1 MIKARWW
8 RDRAIHIAKQF
19 CPLRKGVSWA
29 FQSRKLS
36 SESLMVIRWFRT
48 VIGVVGSS
56 CEGWVGLI
64 DTLDEA
70 IDKSRE
76 EVG

>member
-1 MIKARWW
+1 
-8 RDRAIHIAKQF
+8 
-19 CPLRKGVSWA
+19 
-29 FQSRKLS
+29 
-36 SESLMVIRWFRT
+36 MVIRWFRT

-70 IDKSRE
+70 IDKIRE
-76 EVG
+76 EIG